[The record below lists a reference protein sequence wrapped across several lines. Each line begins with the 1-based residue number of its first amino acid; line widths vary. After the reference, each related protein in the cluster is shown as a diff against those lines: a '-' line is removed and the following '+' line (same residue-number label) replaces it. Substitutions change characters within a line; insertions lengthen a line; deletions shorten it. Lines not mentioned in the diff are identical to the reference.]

1 MPNVQPPA
9 VDGDPASHPSLTDP
23 DYRRRR
29 DEIAALAAGPGERP
43 RHIDYL
49 PSEDGTWRDV
59 QAMLS
64 PALELHACAAVLEG
78 RRRLGLATD
87 RVEQLDELSDRLEE
101 LTGFRY
107 EAVAGLV
114 PKEQFFGSL
123 ARRRFLSTQY
133 VRHHDHPAYT
143 PEPDVIHEVIGHATA
158 LAVPEL
164 AELHRLAGEAMLRL
178 ERPEARQALSDV
190 FWFSAEFGVVRED
203 DDWKAYGT
211 GLLSSV
217 GELQW
222 FGDHAEVRPVD
233 PAAMAAQ
240 SYDINH
246 YQPIL
251 FGAESLHQVL
261 EVVGG
266 FFSSMTDDVVDER
279 ATG

>member
-29 DEIAALAAGPGERP
+29 DEIASLAAGPGERP

-49 PSEDGTWRDV
+49 PSEDRTWRDV

-64 PALELHACAAVLEG
+64 PALERHACAAVLDG

-87 RVEQLDELSDRLEE
+87 HVEQLDELSDRLEE

-133 VRHHDHPAYT
+133 VRHHDQPAYT

-178 ERPEARQALSDV
+178 EAPEARQALSDV

-203 DDWKAYGT
+203 GDWKAYGT

-222 FGDHAEVRPVD
+222 FRDNAEVRAVD

-240 SYDINH
+240 PYDISH

-251 FGAESLHQVL
+251 FGAESLDQVL

-266 FFSSMTDDVVDER
+266 FFSSMTDDVVDQL